1 MFKILV
7 LEDDGEQNRVVCAFL
22 SMNGYD
28 VTGCADANEAYDA
41 LYENVYDI
49 IISDIM
55 LPGADG
61 FDFAQSVREMNRE
74 IPILFMTARDDM
86 PSKRKGFGIGIDD
99 YMVKPVELDELLLR
113 VEALLR
119 RARIASSKKLVVGNL
134 VLDAARRVPG
144 RRGDNADSSG
154 I

>member
-99 YMVKPVELDELLLR
+99 YMVKPVELDELL
-113 VEALLR
+113 
-119 RARIASSKKLVVGNL
+119 
-134 VLDAARRVPG
+134 
-144 RRGDNADSSG
+144 
-154 I
+154 